1 MGNCNITTENIL
13 EKIRGSKI
21 FILTSC
27 RLQTLITKTLI
38 RADHDNAVFTLIY
51 KIFAEILEGV

>member
-1 MGNCNITTENIL
+1 M
-13 EKIRGSKI
+13 KI
-21 FILTSC
+21 FKLTSC

-38 RADHDNAVFTLIY
+38 RDDHDNEVFTLIY